1 MSDKAPANI
10 LEFSHEQK
18 IENIQKKID
27 EFDKI
32 KYVLQNTK
40 EKKQS
45 ESYPRV
51 FSENI
56 NYLKREIWKKKQ
68 SL

>member
-1 MSDKAPANI
+1 MC
-10 LEFSHEQK
+10 
-18 IENIQKKID
+18 
-27 EFDKI
+27 
-32 KYVLQNTK
+32 LQNTK

-56 NYLKREIWKKKQ
+56 NYLKREI
-68 SL
+68 